1 MTSKLSFGCVAA
13 TILIASCGERD
24 PAVAPSPRPQLR
36 QSETVAA
43 SHPDPAITAAEVKL
57 RLREPREDYLFN
69 TISMLVTRRDDIEIV
84 TLLEDVWKGDKSGHP
99 DLAWSTLDQPIVR
112 VALAQTLA
120 RARPENGEYRGFL
133 LQAIDSDDRLVHT
146 HAILALG
153 LRGDEAALPIL
164 EKLARSNDQSRSAA
178 AITSLAAMRRSS
190 ANAVLA
196 QLGKEYAADPSKSK
210 AIEAALEQF
219 RDKPQPPENAFH
231 DSRPEFMQELK
242 AQLTASNIRYR
253 EDAEGFIRFPSEH
266 AAAVD
271 GIKLRIEGEM
281 SSGTAWKLDGP
292 AERDYLSK
300 LLTSMGRKHWVQP
313 RAEGDWVL
321 WHPLSETEKREVQ
334 LQLARFRHKAGN
346 R

>member
-1 MTSKLSFGCVAA
+1 MS
-13 TILIASCGERD
+13 
-24 PAVAPSPRPQLR
+24 APLSPRPQLR

-43 SHPDPAITAAEVKL
+43 SHPDPALTAAEVKL

-69 TISMLVTRRDDIEIV
+69 TISMLVTRREDIEIV
-84 TLLEDVWKGDKSGHP
+84 ALLEDVWKGDRSGHP
-99 DLAWSTLDQPIVR
+99 NLAWSTLDRPIVR

-133 LQAIDSDDRLVHT
+133 LQAINSEERLVHT

-153 LRGDEAALPIL
+153 LHGDEAVIPTL
-164 EKLARSNDQSRSAA
+164 ERLARSDDQSRSSA

-196 QLGKEYAADPSKSK
+196 RLGKEYAADPSKSK

-219 RDKPQPPENAFH
+219 RGNPHLPEDGFK

-242 AQLTASNIRYR
+242 ARLTASNIRYR
-253 EDAEGFIRFPSEH
+253 VDAEGFVRFPSAH
-266 AAAVD
+266 AAAVEE
-271 GIKLRIEGEM
+271 IKQRIEEEM
-281 SSGTAWKLDGP
+281 SSGIAWQVDGP

-313 RAEGDWVL
+313 RAEGEWVL
-321 WHPLSETEKREVQ
+321 WNPLSEAEKREVQ
-334 LQLARFRHKAGN
+334 LQLARFRHKARN

>member
-24 PAVAPSPRPQLR
+24 RAAAHSPRPQLR

-57 RLREPREDYLFN
+57 RLREPRQDYLFN

-99 DLAWSTLDQPIVR
+99 DLAWSTLDMPIVR

-133 LQAIDSDDRLVHT
+133 LQAINSDDRLVHT

-164 EKLARSNDQSRSAA
+164 EKLARSDDQSRSAA

-196 QLGKEYAADPSKSK
+196 RLGKEYAADPSKSK

-219 RDKPQPPENAFH
+219 RDNPQPENALK

-242 AQLTASNIRYR
+242 ARLTDSNIRYR

-271 GIKLRIEGEM
+271 GIKQRIEGEM
-281 SSGTAWKLDGP
+281 SSGIAWLVDGP
-292 AERDYLSK
+292 AERDYLST

-334 LQLARFRHKAGN
+334 LKLARFRHKAGN